1 MKRLFWLGV
10 GLAAGAYLTRRA
22 ADAAQQLTPAGI
34 GANLADGLRELGAGL
49 GAFGAEVRAGMVA
62 REQELTTLL
71 EQRTGGGV
79 PTLGQALR
87 TRSGTPSSERRG
99 QGPDAADRPSAAP
112 PSPCRAPCR
121 TRLAPEGPPTVQTHE
136 IVRRFTDHF
145 VRAGH
150 TLVPSASL
158 ILDDPT
164 LLFVNAGMV
173 QFKPYFLG

>member
-79 PTLGQALR
+79 PTLGQALQDPGGEPV
-87 TRSGTPSSERRG
+87 T
-99 QGPDAADRPSAAP
+99 
-112 PSPCRAPCR
+112 RAP
-121 TRLAPEGPPTVQTHE
+121 
-136 IVRRFTDHF
+136 
-145 VRAGH
+145 RAG
-150 TLVPSASL
+150 A
-158 ILDDPT
+158 
-164 LLFVNAGMV
+164 
-173 QFKPYFLG
+173 